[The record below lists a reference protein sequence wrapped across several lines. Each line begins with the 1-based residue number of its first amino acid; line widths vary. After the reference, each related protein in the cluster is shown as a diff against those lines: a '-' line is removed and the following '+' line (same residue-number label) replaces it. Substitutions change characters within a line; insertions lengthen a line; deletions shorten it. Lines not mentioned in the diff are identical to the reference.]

1 MADTHDP
8 RSVIEQAERAA
19 SAGDFLAAERL
30 LRDAASRQEATLG
43 PFHPD
48 LVNTLNNLA
57 VVYETIDQPADA
69 ERCYR
74 RAYSIAMTS
83 LAPDHPFVATSEKNF
98 KDFCDSRGIPF
109 EPPTPVPGIKSAPAM
124 PEAKAE
130 KADKV
135 EKAEKVEEARV
146 EPLPDAGVY
155 AAAPATTA
163 PTTTDAAP
171 SRSRS
176 FGVLAALGLVALVA
190 AGVWLGRS
198 GSTEPASVESPQS
211 PAPSLPPE
219 TPAAAPARDVEL
231 SAPVEPPAPEVKPAV
246 KPDVQPAPRT
256 ASESKRPVESP
267 RVQPAAA
274 ASASA
279 TVEDAG
285 LCTELSTRDWRCKP
299 ASREIDPGQLFFYT
313 RLKSPANLTVEHRW
327 YWGDRLHRSVSLY
340 IQSNERGG
348 FRTYSRTAVKPGNWR
363 VELRAKGGPVLHQ
376 ETFIVR

>member
-1 MADTHDP
+1 MADAHDP
-8 RSVIEQAERAA
+8 RSVIEQAEQAA
-19 SAGDFLAAERL
+19 GAGDYFAAERL

-109 EPPTPVPGIKSAPAM
+109 EPPTPVPGVESAPVV
-124 PEAKAE
+124 PEARAE
-130 KADKV
+130 KAQ
-135 EKAEKVEEARV
+135 KAEKVEEAPV

-155 AAAPATTA
+155 AAAPTTVDAT
-163 PTTTDAAP
+163 P

-176 FGVLAALGLVALVA
+176 FGVLAALGLVAIVA
-190 AGVWLGRS
+190 AGVWLARN

-211 PAPSLPPE
+211 AAPSSRPE
-219 TPAAAPARDVEL
+219 TPAPAPARDVVL
-231 SAPVEPPAPEVKPAV
+231 SAPVEPPAPEVKPAPKPEV
-246 KPDVQPAPRT
+246 KPAPRP

-267 RVQPAAA
+267 RVQPVAA

-285 LCTELSTRDWRCKP
+285 LCTELSTREWRCKP
-299 ASREIDPGQLFFYT
+299 ASREIDSGQLFFYT
-313 RLKSPANLTVEHRW
+313 RVKSPANMTVEHRW

>member
-1 MADTHDP
+1 MADAHDL
-8 RSVIEQAERAA
+8 RSVIEQAEQAA
-19 SAGDFLAAERL
+19 GAGDYLAAERL
-30 LRDAASRQEATLG
+30 LRDAASQQEATLG

-98 KDFCDSRGIPF
+98 KDFCDARGIPF
-109 EPPTPVPGIKSAPAM
+109 EPPTPVPGVESAPVV

-130 KADKV
+130 KPEKV
-135 EKAEKVEEARV
+135 KKAEKALV
-146 EPLPDAGVY
+146 EPLPDVGSY
-155 AAAPATTA
+155 AVA
-163 PTTTDAAP
+163 PTTADAAP

-176 FGVLAALGLVALVA
+176 FGVLAVLGLVAMIA

-211 PAPSLPPE
+211 PAPSPSPE
-219 TPAAAPARDVEL
+219 TPAPAPARDVVL
-231 SAPVEPPAPEVKPAV
+231 SAPVEPPAPEVKPAP
-246 KPDVQPAPRT
+246 KPEAKPALRP
-256 ASESKRPVESP
+256 ASESKRPVETP
-267 RVQPAAA
+267 RAKPAATA
-274 ASASA
+274 SSSASA

-285 LCTELSTRDWRCKP
+285 LCTELSTREWRCAP
-299 ASREIDPGQLFFYT
+299 ASRELDPGQLFFYT
-313 RLKSPANLTVEHRW
+313 RVKSPANLTVEHRW
-327 YWGDRLHRSVSLY
+327 YWGDRLHRTVSLY

>member
-1 MADTHDP
+1 MADANDP
-8 RSVIEQAERAA
+8 RSVIEQAEQAA
-19 SAGDFLAAERL
+19 GAGDYLAAERL
-30 LRDAASRQEATLG
+30 LRDAASQQEATLG

-98 KDFCDSRGIPF
+98 RDFCDARGIPF
-109 EPPTPVPGIKSAPAM
+109 EPPTPVPGVESAPVV

-130 KADKV
+130 KVV
-135 EKAEKVEEARV
+135 EKAEETRAEPL
-146 EPLPDAGVY
+146 PLPDASLY
-155 AAAPATTA
+155 AAA
-163 PTTTDAAP
+163 PTTTDTTP
-171 SRSRS
+171 SRSRP
-176 FGVLAALGLVALVA
+176 FGVLAVLGLVAIVA

-211 PAPSLPPE
+211 PDASPSPE
-219 TPAAAPARDVEL
+219 TPAPAPARDVVL
-231 SAPVEPPAPEVKPAV
+231 SPPVAPPAPEVKPAAKPEV
-246 KPDVQPAPRT
+246 KPAPRP
-256 ASESKRPVESP
+256 ASESKRPVEPP

-285 LCTELSTRDWRCKP
+285 LCTELSTREWRCTP

-313 RLKSPANLTVEHRW
+313 RVKSPANLTVEHRW
-327 YWGDRLHRSVSLY
+327 YWGDKLHRMVSLY
-340 IQSNERGG
+340 IQANERGG